1 MKRTLQLLLAMSF
14 VAMFL
19 VSPVAAATS
28 QGLEWGVAIDD
39 TFAYQMTFTEEGVQT
54 FAEGVN
60 VTVLTAPPA
69 IDDPLANW
77 TDMGYPDLN
86 MTFYNGTSLGLYGLL
101 LLGFMSVGGYFAVPI
116 GNFSLL
122 TALAMAESFWNE
134 NVTLIDNALFW
145 GVTWTGMD
153 EDMEQTI
160 TGEYLKA
167 DGFVSR
173 YILQATNT
181 TSSIVSS
188 VTLIR
193 NGLPVLTTTTT
204 ITPSNSTGFD
214 IVGFV
219 QDNILYIGVG
229 IAVLLVLVI
238 IIKRR

>member
-39 TFAYQMTFTEEGVQT
+39 SFAYQMTFTEEGVQT

-60 VTVLTAPPA
+60 VTLTTAPPT
-69 IDDPLANW
+69 IDDPLINW

-86 MTFYNGTSLGLYGLL
+86 MTFYNGTSLGLYGILL
-101 LLGFMSVGGYFAVPI
+101 IGFLAIGGYFAVPI

-122 TALAMAESFWNE
+122 TDLVSAESFWNE
-134 NVTLIDNALFW
+134 NVSLIDNALYW
-145 GVTWTGMD
+145 GITWTGMD
-153 EDMEQTI
+153 EDIEQTI
-160 TGEYLKA
+160 SGEYLKA
-167 DGFVSR
+167 DGFVAR

-181 TSSIVSS
+181 TSSVVSS

-193 NGLPVLTTTTT
+193 NNLPVLTTTTT
-204 ITPSNSTGFD
+204 TSTNSTGFD